1 MSAFQPPTLRQ
12 RAAAASDLAREHVLE
27 SETLGHLHPKVVET
41 MQDMSLPQLLKHGSV
56 STIREFVDV
65 CGILSEGDLSAG
77 WCNFV
82 WGINNYLVG
91 LYPSATQEKVWQNP
105 KTLIS
110 GSLSPLGNTDTVSS
124 DGALISGRWSFNA
137 GCDYAEWLLL
147 GFSDSGGDSYLALV
161 HSSEYETEDG
171 SRMLGL
177 RGAGLKDVLC
187 NAIQIPTERLMPA
200 SMTLVPYGALLILLI
215 VGPVIG
221 GAQAAVSEFRKELSG
236 SSDRSLLLNL
246 AEASAEIDTARTL
259 VLFDADILDV
269 NPAPNP
275 FITARILRDT
285 AFAARL
291 CNRATRRLVAAS
303 GSSNSHEKSDI
314 HRIFRNV
321 TAACGHSRLHWES
334 QSLPYAHMLIGG

>member
-65 CGILSEGDLSAG
+65 CGILSEGDMSAG

-177 RGAGLKDVLC
+177 RGAG
-187 NAIQIPTERLMPA
+187 PA
-200 SMTLVPYGALLILLI
+200 DAPGSPRPRRGVE
-215 VGPVIG
+215 G
-221 GAQAAVSEFRKELSG
+221 GLS
-236 SSDRSLLLNL
+236 R
-246 AEASAEIDTARTL
+246 
-259 VLFDADILDV
+259 
-269 NPAPNP
+269 
-275 FITARILRDT
+275 
-285 AFAARL
+285 
-291 CNRATRRLVAAS
+291 RRLVDRVTGSGAAAEDAR
-303 GSSNSHEKSDI
+303 GVLTLPEL
-314 HRIFRNV
+314 R
-321 TAACGHSRLHWES
+321 
-334 QSLPYAHMLIGG
+334 QSLGLPRGEREVVAPRPLAGDLVHVVRAR